1 MREMV
6 LNHASVSVPRS
17 NSVEISTWL
26 RDLAAGMKQLLES
39 EVVEK
44 SLRNARNLYD
54 TQCRPGYSLFSA
66 YLELRSQGYREEFRF
81 FMGLTDRQPLLI
93 EIDPD
98 IGDRFLACEEQ
109 TLPAPDGESLVLC
122 AIADWI
128 VIGFPSAPIW
138 DRDRITVRFNELL
151 PDEVIVEASEEIDQL
166 TRSAHA
172 GPICNRH
179 RERLRAGSDD
189 PVTLWE
195 NRQTVFPN
203 LVFGPGVE
211 DNLKEQAHLFST
223 IVGKLKDLDQS
234 AREWRDVGGPAPPW
248 KTRVTP
254 ENTSVM
260 DKPVLREA
268 RRFRSY
274 RGTREM
280 FEWHARFGWSGRI
293 HLRFN
298 PISKEVEIGYIGPH
312 LPLPR

>member
-17 NSVEISTWL
+17 NPAEISTWL

-54 TQCRPGYSLFSA
+54 TQCLPGYSLFSA

-109 TLPAPDGESLVLC
+109 TLPVPDGEPLVLC

-128 VIGFPSAPIW
+128 AIGFPSKPVW
-138 DRDRITVRFNELL
+138 KDRDRITVRFNELL
-151 PDEVIVEASEEIDQL
+151 PDETIKEASEEVDQL

-179 RERLRAGSDD
+179 RERLLAGSDD

-248 KTRVTP
+248 KTKVTP
-254 ENTSVM
+254 ESTLKMKNRFF
-260 DKPVLREA
+260 REA
-268 RRFRSY
+268 RMFQSHL
-274 RGTREM
+274 GTREI
-280 FEWHARFGWSGRI
+280 FEWHARFGDGGRI
-293 HLRFN
+293 HLRFD
-298 PISKEVEIGYIGPH
+298 PVAKEVEIGYIGPH
-312 LPLPR
+312 LPL

>member
-17 NSVEISTWL
+17 NPAEISTWL

-54 TQCRPGYSLFSA
+54 TQCLPGYSLFSA

-109 TLPAPDGESLVLC
+109 TLPVPDGEPLVLC

-128 VIGFPSAPIW
+128 AIGFPSAPIW
-138 DRDRITVRFNELL
+138 GRDRIPVRFNELL
-151 PDEVIVEASEEIDQL
+151 PDETIKEASEEVDQL

-179 RERLRAGSDD
+179 RERLLAGSDD

-234 AREWRDVGGPAPPW
+234 TREWRDVGGPAPPW
-248 KTRVTP
+248 KTKVTP
-254 ENTSVM
+254 ESTLKMKNRFF
-260 DKPVLREA
+260 REA
-268 RRFRSY
+268 RMFQSH
-274 RGTREM
+274 RGTREI
-280 FEWHARFGWSGRI
+280 FEWHARFGDGGRI
-293 HLRFN
+293 HLRFD
-298 PISKEVEIGYIGPH
+298 PAAKEVEIGYIGSH
-312 LPLPR
+312 LPL

>member
-6 LNHASVSVPRS
+6 LNHASVSASRS
-17 NSVEISTWL
+17 NPVEISAWL
-26 RDLAAGMKQLLES
+26 RDLAEGMRQLLGS
-39 EVVEK
+39 GVVRK
-44 SLRNARNLYD
+44 SLRTARNLD
-54 TQCRPGYSLFSA
+54 DMQCLPDYSLYHA
-66 YLELRSQGYREEFRF
+66 YLELRSRGYREEFRF

-93 EIDPD
+93 EIGRDME
-98 IGDRFLACEEQ
+98 DRFLACEEQ
-109 TLPAPDGESLVLC
+109 TLPVPDGEPLVLC

-128 VIGFPSAPIW
+128 AVGFPSEPVW
-138 DRDRITVRFNELL
+138 DRDRITVRFDELL
-151 PDEVIVEASEEIDQL
+151 PDEVIVEASEEVDQL

-179 RERLRAGSDD
+179 RERLLAGSDD

-248 KTRVTP
+248 KTKVTP
-254 ENTSVM
+254 ESTLKMKNRFF
-260 DKPVLREA
+260 REA
-268 RRFRSY
+268 RMFQSH
-274 RGTREM
+274 RGTREI
-280 FEWHARFGWSGRI
+280 FEWHARFGDGGRI
-293 HLRFN
+293 HLRFD
-298 PISKEVEIGYIGPH
+298 PAAKEVEIGYIGPH
-312 LPLPR
+312 LPL